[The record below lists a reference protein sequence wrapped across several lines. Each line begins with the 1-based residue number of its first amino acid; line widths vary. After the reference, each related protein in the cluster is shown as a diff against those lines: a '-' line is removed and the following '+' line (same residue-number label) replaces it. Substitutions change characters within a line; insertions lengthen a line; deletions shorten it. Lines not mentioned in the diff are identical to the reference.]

1 MVSKETETEY
11 NEQGYEEALQNQS
24 KEALEQQ
31 LDVSTGLS
39 SHVIFVEKLPSNLQ
53 HQTIQENEEGDRKA
67 LIKYRRCKK
76 DRKCKHA

>member
-39 SHVIFVEKLPSNLQ
+39 SDVYF
-53 HQTIQENEEGDRKA
+53 
-67 LIKYRRCKK
+67 RRETSG
-76 DRKCKHA
+76 

>member
-11 NEQGYEEALQNQS
+11 NEQGFEETLQDQS

-39 SHVIFVEKLPSNLQ
+39 SYVYV
-53 HQTIQENEEGDRKA
+53 
-67 LIKYRRCKK
+67 RREISG
-76 DRKCKHA
+76 